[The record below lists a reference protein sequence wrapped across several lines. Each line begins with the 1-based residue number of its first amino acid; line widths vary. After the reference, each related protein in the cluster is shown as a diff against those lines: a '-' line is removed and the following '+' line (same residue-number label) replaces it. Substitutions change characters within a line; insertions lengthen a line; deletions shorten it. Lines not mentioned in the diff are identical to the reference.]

1 MRYKWPSG
9 DMAGGAQG
17 GDRCSGT
24 WVLHGRPGETALI
37 DSLSQSLAHLSV
49 WPQPSTAPAPLGS
62 LIVGAPHHKEH
73 GPAPLRKM
81 LAPKQPN
88 HALRKRYRI
97 RDAN

>member
-1 MRYKWPSG
+1 MRYEWPSD

-24 WVLHGRPGETALI
+24 RVPHRRPGETALI

-62 LIVGAPHHKEH
+62 LIVGAPHHKVTWACTSEKNVSSEAAK
-73 GPAPLRKM
+73 PRFK
-81 LAPKQPN
+81 KTVQN
-88 HALRKRYRI
+88 
-97 RDAN
+97 